1 MFVIGANIRTK
12 FVITKLCAIYFIHIS
27 TKFYIMKK
35 DWSKCSEEELQEMPF
50 MRAQMCR
57 IMKELNISGAE
68 FSKLCKRSPAY
79 FTSVTGE
86 VDSGTI
92 RNLIESLPNFNVVWF
107 ITGKGNM
114 FLDGPVSTL
123 QTEKSVI
130 SLKTD
135 CPINIYN
142 ELFQKYSETLV
153 KCAKLEYENKNLQEV
168 IESLKVK

>member
-1 MFVIGANIRTK
+1 
-12 FVITKLCAIYFIHIS
+12 
-27 TKFYIMKK
+27 MKK
-35 DWSKCSEEELQEMPF
+35 DWSKCTEEELLEMPF

-57 IMKELNISGAE
+57 IMKEMNISGAE

-92 RNLIESLPNFNVVWF
+92 RNLIQSLPNFNVVWF

-114 FLDGPVSTL
+114 FLDGLESSP
-123 QTEKSVI
+123 QAEKALNG
-130 SLKTD
+130 LKTD

-153 KCAKLEYENKNLQEV
+153 KCAKLEYENKNLKEV
-168 IESLKVK
+168 IESLKVQLSTPK